1 MTENSKWKPVGGI
14 AEAARSPSQPI
25 NKLFS
30 ENEAILNYIINR
42 DKKSRSSPD
51 AAIIGRLKDCHYC
64 KSIKPYFKAWSILLK
79 FSQVTLPKDAS
90 IPVGCVMNSLTD
102 LVSSDWIGLVNA
114 INTNVFVWLILGEK
128 SIKDVMKHLGLLSH
142 KLQYLVIHKIF

>member
-64 KSIKPYFKAWSILLK
+64 KSIKPYLFQGLEYIVEIQPSDITK
-79 FSQVTLPKDAS
+79 
-90 IPVGCVMNSLTD
+90 GCIYSCRLCD
-102 LVSSDWIGLVNA
+102 EFFDRP
-114 INTNVFVWLILGEK
+114 GE
-128 SIKDVMKHLGLLSH
+128 L
-142 KLQYLVIHKIF
+142 